1 MNKLIIFLLSFVIGS
16 TAHAGE
22 YVDAM
27 NHCIENSVTKQEKA
41 GLARWFVASLARHPA
56 MSGITSVSA
65 EKKDELDKAVG
76 QMNNRILAVACAK
89 ELKDV
94 VRMEGVAGAKTSFVY
109 LGQLAMQEVMT
120 NPEVVAGMSSTE
132 KYIDIAKINSV
143 INSK

>member
-1 MNKLIIFLLSFVIGS
+1 
-16 TAHAGE
+16 
-22 YVDAM
+22 M

-41 GLARWFVASLARHPA
+41 DLARWFVASLARHPA

-76 QMNNRILAVACAK
+76 RMNNRILAVACAK

-94 VRMEGVAGAKTSFVY
+94 VRMEGVAGAKTNFVY

-120 NPEVVAGMSSTE
+120 NPEVVGWH
-132 KYIDIAKINSV
+132 V
-143 INSK
+143 